1 MRGGHCGAWEQTTL
15 SARGK
20 GRRGLL
26 ACALALGD
34 TLGPQL
40 VGCDILTATCHA
52 SVCCCLA
59 NCCLPN
65 CRCCCCCH
73 QVHYGWNGYFTAMI
87 GACVVSLA
95 LMLPLANA
103 KSYVQLQ
110 GESKPAAA

>member
-1 MRGGHCGAWEQTTL
+1 M
-15 SARGK
+15 
-20 GRRGLL
+20 L

-40 VGCDILTATCHA
+40 AGSDILTATCHA
-52 SVCCCLA
+52 CVSCCLA
-59 NCCLPN
+59 N
-65 CRCCCCCH
+65 CCCCCH